1 MRTHSEPGIRRDA
14 AGRIHAYV
22 RAGGRLRFKRFP
34 AGTSLESVR
43 RWRLDTR
50 AALRLTS
57 PAAGSLDADIE
68 PFLRQ
73 FVHRPRF
80 VQERRRQ
87 LRWWADRFAHRSRHS
102 LESAEIRI
110 ALAELRRSHAATT
123 CNHYRQALYS
133 LYRCL
138 DGPDAPNPARGVPR
152 FPVPEAE
159 PRGLSYELVRR
170 ILDAMSDHGQPV
182 GKGRPRAEGSKAK
195 VRCRVMAFTGMRPSE
210 IMRYRP
216 EHWNRTDHVLTVPDR
231 QRGSDP
237 HDSADA
243 RGRSG
248 FVRPRGARCSW
259 ALFDIHG
266 ASRFPSCPWKAW
278 PPGDPPLRPAAQL
291 RHRHV
296 SGHRRD
302 PYRQRVA
309 GPLDHGDHRAVHA
322 RVRPGVHAGG
332 RRAISAVDEPDRF
345 AAVAGCCG
353 ADAGQVAERAQE
365 KRGGQRRRPPASRVL
380 AEAWSDD
387 PNR

>member
-102 LESAEIRI
+102 LESAEIRT

-123 CNHYRQALYS
+123 CNHYRQALHS

-182 GKGRPRAEGSKAK
+182 GKGRLRAAGSKAK

-216 EHWNRTDHVLTVPDR
+216 EHWNRTNHVLTVLT
-231 QRGSDP
+231 GKG
-237 HDSADA
+237 
-243 RGRSG
+243 GRTRTIPLTPEGEAALYDLEALGALGRFSTSTVHRAFRLALG
-248 FVRPRGARCSW
+248 KLGLQGIRPY
-259 ALFDIHG
+259 D
-266 ASRFPSCPWKAW
+266 
-278 PPGDPPLRPAAQL
+278 L
-291 RHRHV
+291 RHSYGTAMYQVTGETRIV
-296 SGHRRD
+296 KELLGHSTT
-302 PYRQRVA
+302 
-309 GPLDHGDHRAVHA
+309 
-322 RVRPGVHAGG
+322 
-332 RRAISAVDEPDRF
+332 AITERYTLGYVP
-345 AAVAGCCG
+345 VYM
-353 ADAGQVAERAQE
+353 QVAAARFQQLTNPTDSPQSPDA
-365 KRGGQRRRPPASRVL
+365 AALTRVK
-380 AEAWSDD
+380 
-387 PNR
+387 